1 MNENW
6 LSYYLDESVRR
17 DLCTTI
23 YCTTCGSREFR
34 LGILRTL
41 AETKGIE
48 PQTEYNREN
57 IVEIAMALADV
68 QPDVSRSSKFEDAV
82 RCLLFDLWSPIPIL
96 NAELKSIL
104 EGTWA
109 GELLKRMEDH
119 ENERA
124 DARRAQEEFEAPVNA
139 QKRRD
144 ERTRL
149 NAEKHQERLEK
160 KKERDR
166 LWRIE
171 QTNTENPQ

>member
-6 LSYYLDESVRR
+6 LGYYLDESVRR
-17 DLCTTI
+17 ELCTAI
-23 YCTTCGSREFR
+23 YCTTCRSREFR

-41 AETKGIE
+41 AENKGIE

-68 QPDVSRSSKFEDAV
+68 QPDVSQSSKFEDAV

-96 NAELKSIL
+96 NTELKSTL
-104 EGTWA
+104 DGTWA
-109 GELLKRMEDH
+109 GGLLKRMEDH

-124 DARRAQEEFEAPVNA
+124 DARRAREEFEDPVNA
-139 QKRRD
+139 EKRRD
-144 ERTRL
+144 EKKRL
-149 NAEKHQERLEK
+149 NAERHQERLEK

-166 LWRIE
+166 RWRIE
-171 QTNTENPQ
+171 QTNKEKPQ